1 MYAVILSM
9 QSVLVFDD
17 VLSMFNFF
25 PEVARMSVVTVFG
38 GDKGGL
44 CDGSMV
50 MLSFHG
56 NKSNYIMMI

>member
-25 PEVARMSVVTVFG
+25 PEVARMFVVTIFG

-44 CDGSMV
+44 GDGSMV
-50 MLSFHG
+50 VLSFHG